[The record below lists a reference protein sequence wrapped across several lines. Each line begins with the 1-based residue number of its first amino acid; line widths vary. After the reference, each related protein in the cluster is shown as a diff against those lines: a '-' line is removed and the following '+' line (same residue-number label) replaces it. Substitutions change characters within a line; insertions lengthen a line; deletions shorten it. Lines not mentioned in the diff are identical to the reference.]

1 MATTLEV
8 IVGATRTV
16 GLVYGGTTYN
26 LSNRVE
32 YIHYGNDGFGL
43 PEFERFMESGPLL
56 DGAID
61 RGFKLKPRKIQLV
74 LNLLAETETEYWN
87 RRSELLEIFMP
98 RKTPIILKI
107 TNPVRTYYL
116 DCYTEG
122 GLTFDSTNKQGYSGH
137 RVTVQ
142 LVAPDP
148 LFYTAIERLVTL
160 HTGPIIEA
168 GSPIVF
174 NSIADIDYAGNY
186 RTFPL
191 INIRGPISNIS
202 IYTFDSDG
210 VKREIKFKPAY
221 SLDDGEHITIDT
233 RPGIKTVSSGLHN
246 LASESDLSSFAV
258 YKIPGAKTRFTVSGS
273 YTGTQTRFML
283 LYEDKYIGF

>member
-8 IVGATRTV
+8 IVGATRTLGSV
-16 GLVYGGTTYN
+16 SGGTTYN

-43 PEFERFMESGPLL
+43 PDFERFMDSGPLQ
-56 DGAID
+56 DGAVD

-74 LNLLAETETEYWN
+74 LNLLAKTETEYWN
-87 RRSELLEIFMP
+87 RRYELIEIFMP

-107 TNPVRTYYL
+107 TTPVRAYYL

-148 LFYTAIERLVTL
+148 LFYTTPLQSVTL
-160 HTGPIIEA
+160 HTGPIGGIGTVTTYVA
-168 GSPIVF
+168 YG
-174 NSIADIDYAGNY
+174 GNY
-186 RTFPL
+186 RTFP
-191 INIRGPISNIS
+191 IIRIRGPISNIS
-202 IYTFDSDG
+202 ISTFDSEG
-210 VKREIKFKPAY
+210 VQRLIKFKTAY
-221 SLDDGEHITIDT
+221 LLANNDTVVIDT
-233 RPGIKTVSSGLHN
+233 RPGIKTVSSGMHTLE
-246 LASESDLSSFAV
+246 SWSDLSLFAV
-258 YKIPGAKTRFTVSGS
+258 YKILGANTEFTVGGVNTGANTRFV
-273 YTGTQTRFML
+273 L
-283 LYEDKYIGF
+283 EYENKYIGF